1 MQNVHVYSCNACLPL
16 VHVCHVECWSCWSIS
31 TKLSNRAIMIT
42 AACHFGYFLHS
53 RYVTA
58 SITALTGPN
67 SSKLILNRPHQ
78 KKICSPLI
86 NHTALR
92 NIHRPMEINQCAVLI
107 YLYRPHKYS
116 IIHQKLIV
124 QLIII
129 STPGF
134 THTKNYTV
142 STKIYCTI
150 LTLILHHS

>member
-1 MQNVHVYSCNACLPL
+1 MPL
-16 VHVCHVECWSCWSIS
+16 WLLFAFKIC
-31 TKLSNRAIMIT
+31 
-42 AACHFGYFLHS
+42 YFLDYCTHRTKFVKINIES
-53 RYVTA
+53 T
-58 SITALTGPN
+58 
-67 SSKLILNRPHQ
+67 SSK
-78 KKICSPLI
+78 KIFCSPLI

-150 LTLILHHS
+150 LTLILHHRMKGLMDASIEFPNTRFCPVGSRTD